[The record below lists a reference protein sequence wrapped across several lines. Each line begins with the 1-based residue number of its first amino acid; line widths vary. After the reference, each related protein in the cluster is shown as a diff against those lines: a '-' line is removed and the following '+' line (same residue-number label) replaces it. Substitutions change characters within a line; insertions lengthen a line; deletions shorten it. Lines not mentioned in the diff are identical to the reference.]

1 MREPEN
7 SSINHILLTR
17 FNLPS
22 PGVES
27 LIRAKEGWL
36 RQRVDLF
43 ERFCLPSVAAQTNRN
58 FKWLIYFDP
67 ASPGWLRER
76 IAGHVKD
83 RHYNPVYRETV
94 SNAEM
99 LGDIRAMIDREREV
113 LITTNLDNDDG
124 IAVDFVDRVQS
135 VDTRHERAAIYLAN
149 GLIRRSEGL
158 YLHRYTRNAFNSVRE
173 SWSAPVMAW
182 SSWHTEMGDRMPVVE
197 VEGPPAW
204 LQIVHGSNVSNRVQG
219 RLVAPAEYRRIFGQL
234 LDGVAEPRL
243 IDLGKDRLISR
254 PARYIRET
262 GRAVGKRVVMGVLGR
277 DGLDRIRLL
286 WRTRLGLRQHLSPR
300 TAKPPVS

>member
-1 MREPEN
+1 MRESGN
-7 SSINHILLTR
+7 ASLNHVLLTR

-43 ERFCLPSVAAQTNRN
+43 EKYCLPSVAAQTNRN
-58 FKWLIYFDP
+58 FVWIIYFDP
-67 ASPGWLRER
+67 ASPGWLRDR
-76 IAGHVKD
+76 IASHVKD
-83 RHYNPVYRETV
+83 GYYAPIYRETV

-99 LGDIRAMIDREREV
+99 IGDIRGLIDREREV

-135 VDTRHERAAIYLAN
+135 VSTAHEKVAIYLAN

-158 YLHRYTRNAFNSVRE
+158 YLHRYPRNAFNSVRE
-173 SWSAPVMAW
+173 SWTAPVMAW
-182 SSWHTEMGDRMPVVE
+182 SAWHTELGNRMPVVE
-197 VEGPPAW
+197 LEGSPGW

-219 RLVAPAEYRRIFGQL
+219 RLVAPTPYRQKFGPL
-234 LDGVAEPRL
+234 LDGVAEPCL
-243 IDLGKDRLISR
+243 LDLGKDRFISR
-254 PARYIRET
+254 PVRFVRET
-262 GRAVGKRVVMGVLGR
+262 GRATGKRLVMGLLGR
-277 DGLDRIRLL
+277 DGLDRVKLL
-286 WRTRLGLRQHLSPR
+286 WRTRFRLRQRLSSGP
-300 TAKPPVS
+300 AKPPAS